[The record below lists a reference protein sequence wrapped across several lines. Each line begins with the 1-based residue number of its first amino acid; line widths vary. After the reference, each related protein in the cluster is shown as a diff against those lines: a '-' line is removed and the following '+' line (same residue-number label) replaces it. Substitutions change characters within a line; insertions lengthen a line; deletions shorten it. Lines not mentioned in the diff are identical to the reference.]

1 MKLPVAG
8 PVIFDPEASA
18 TPRLRRM
25 LTRGAAQNRY
35 AVFFTPRSGSSWLTG
50 IVEQSDRLGCAT
62 EVFNPNFCRRHA
74 QRHGIASLDQ
84 YIDYVM
90 RRDNRGGVFGFEI
103 TANHIHRTFGD
114 PARFKQH
121 FVADPAFWLIR
132 QDIVAQAVS
141 LAKMAAT
148 NVAQSVAASAEQRAA
163 ADAAFVYERLAI
175 RKSLMRIMSMERL
188 SESWFAEWGLRPL
201 RMSYEQITALTPHQ
215 MLNVIA
221 RHAGRPDVPPV
232 DIQPRHEKLGT
243 ARNTDYAQ
251 RFRDEQADWLA
262 PIAAER
268 AVWLDKLDDVAG
280 MVRDI

>member
-1 MKLPVAG
+1 MTKTAPYDE
-8 PVIFDPEASA
+8 IFDPDAQA
-18 TPRLRRM
+18 TTKLKRILANAPPSHCY
-25 LTRGAAQNRY
+25 TI
-35 AVFFTPRSGSSWLTG
+35 FFTPRSGSSWLTG

-62 EVFNPNFCRRHA
+62 EVFNPNFCRLHA
-74 QRHGIASLDQ
+74 QKHGIADLGQ

-103 TANHIHRTFGD
+103 TAYHVRQTFGG
-114 PARFKQH
+114 PARFRQH
-121 FVADPAFWLIR
+121 FGADPAFWLIR

-141 LAKMAAT
+141 LAKMTAT
-148 NVAQSVAASAEQRAA
+148 KVAQSVAASAAQRAA
-163 ADAAFVYERLAI
+163 ADAAFVYDPQAIQKWLMHILTAERQC
-175 RKSLMRIMSMERL
+175 ED
-188 SESWFAEWGLRPL
+188 WFAKWGLHPL
-201 RMSYEQITALTPHQ
+201 RMSYEQITALSPHQ

-221 RHAGRPDVPPV
+221 RHAGLPDVPPV

-262 PIAAER
+262 PIEAER